1 MNKLAI
7 RPGRAVV
14 APAFIAVL
22 LAAALPAAASLRQGT
37 IEFLTGRNR
46 VDEPRFAAVYKNNG
60 PIVGVSLSGNLVFNL
75 NLYLDVK
82 YMSRSGTLTYTKE
95 ETTLSFLPISGGL
108 RYVLPLD
115 YVHPYVGVG
124 TDVFFY
130 YEENPIDTVVNAARG
145 THLLIGAYVHPLENV
160 PLALNLRL
168 KWTSAKTT
176 EQERSINL
184 GGLEYGLAVAILF

>member
-1 MNKLAI
+1 MIKASL
-7 RPGRAVV
+7 RPGRAAVV
-14 APAFIAVL
+14 PALLAVF

-37 IEFLTGRNR
+37 VEFLIGRNR

-60 PIVGVSLSGNLVFNL
+60 PIVGVSLSGNLVLNL

-82 YMSRSGTLTYTKE
+82 YMSRTGTLTYTKE
-95 ETTLSFLPISGGL
+95 KSTLSFLPISGGL
-108 RYVLPLD
+108 RYIHPFR

-124 TDVFFY
+124 TDVYFY

-145 THLLIGAYVHPLENV
+145 THLLAGAYVHPLENV
-160 PLALNLRL
+160 PLALNVRI

-176 EQERSINL
+176 EQERTINL
-184 GGLEYGLAVAILF
+184 GGLEYGLSVAFLF

>member
-7 RPGRAVV
+7 RTGRTVV

-22 LAAALPAAASLRQGT
+22 LAAALPAAGSLRQGT
-37 IEFLTGRNR
+37 VEFLTGRSR
-46 VDEPRFAAVYKNNG
+46 VEEPRFAAVYKNNG
-60 PIVGVSLSGNLVFNL
+60 PFIGVSFSGNLVFNL

-130 YEENPIDTVVNAARG
+130 YEENPIDTVVNATRG
-145 THLLIGAYVHPLENV
+145 THLLVGAYIHPLEDV

-184 GGLEYGLAVAILF
+184 GGLEYGLAVAFLF

>member
-1 MNKLAI
+1 MNKLSI
-7 RPGRAVV
+7 RPGRATI
-14 APAFIAVL
+14 APVFIAIL
-22 LAAALPAAASLRQGT
+22 LAAALPAAAFLRQGT
-37 IEFLTGRNR
+37 VEFLAGRNK

-60 PIVGVSLSGNLVFNL
+60 PIVGLSISGNLVFNL

-82 YMSRSGTLTYTKE
+82 YMSRKGMLTYTKE

-115 YVHPYVGVG
+115 VVHPYVGVG

-130 YEENPIDTVVNAARG
+130 FEENPIDTVVNAARG
-145 THLLIGAYVHPLENV
+145 THLLIGAYVHPLEDV

-176 EQERSINL
+176 EQDRTVNL
-184 GGLEYGLAVAILF
+184 GGLEYGLAVAFIF

>member
-1 MNKLAI
+1 VNKTNL
-7 RPGRAVV
+7 RPGRAIAV
-14 APAFIAVL
+14 PALVAVL
-22 LAAALPAAASLRQGT
+22 LAAAHPAAASLRQGT
-37 IEFLTGRNR
+37 IEFLMGRNQ

-60 PIVGVSLSGNLVFNL
+60 PIVGVSFSGNLVYNL

-108 RYVLPLD
+108 RYIHPFD
-115 YVHPYVGVG
+115 YVHPYVGFG
-124 TDVFFY
+124 TDVYFY

-145 THLLIGAYVHPLENV
+145 THLMAGAYVHPLENV
-160 PLALNLRL
+160 PLALNFRI

-176 EQERSINL
+176 EQDRTINL
-184 GGLEYGLAVAILF
+184 GGWEFGLTVAFLF

>member
-1 MNKLAI
+1 MSKFGI
-7 RPGRAVV
+7 RPRRAT
-14 APAFIAVL
+14 AALALATVL
-22 LAAALPAAASLRQGT
+22 LAAAPSAAASLRQGT
-37 IEFLTGRNR
+37 VEFLFGRNS
-46 VDEPRFAAVYKNNG
+46 VNEPRFAAVYQNNG
-60 PIVGVSLSGNLVFNL
+60 PIVGLSFSGNLVYNL

-108 RYVLPLD
+108 RYVLPLG
-115 YVHPYVGVG
+115 YVHPYLGVG
-124 TDVFFY
+124 TDVYFY

-145 THLLIGAYVHPLENV
+145 RHLLAGAYIHPLENV

-176 EQERSINL
+176 EQDKTINL
-184 GGLEYGLAVAILF
+184 GGLEYGLTVAILF